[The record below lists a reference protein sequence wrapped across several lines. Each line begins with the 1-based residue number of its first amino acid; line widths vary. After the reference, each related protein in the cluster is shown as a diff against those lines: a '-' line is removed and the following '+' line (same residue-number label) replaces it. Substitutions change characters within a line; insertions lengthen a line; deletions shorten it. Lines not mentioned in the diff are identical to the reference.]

1 MSINQN
7 TQKELMDLNPID
19 KIKLI
24 DELLLS
30 LDVPDKTLDKEWSKE
45 IEDRIDAYEKNEIET
60 VSHQDVFSKYE

>member
-30 LDVPDKTLDKEWSKE
+30 LDIPDKTLDKEWAKE
-45 IEDRIDAYEKNEIET
+45 VEDRIDAYEKNEIET

>member
-30 LDVPDKTLDKEWSKE
+30 LDIPDKTLDKEWSKE
-45 IEDRIDAYEKNEIET
+45 VEDRINSYEKNEIET
-60 VSHQDVFSKYE
+60 VSVKDVFSKYE

>member
-45 IEDRIDAYEKNEIET
+45 VEDRIDAYEKNEIEI
-60 VSHQDVFSKYE
+60 VSVKDVFSKYE